1 MARAKP
7 DYFFPDPALVETK
20 VRLRPL
26 YKSRYVDFHVDDI
39 RLPNGSKAQRAYLH
53 HRGAVGVLPFL
64 NKDTVV
70 LVRQYRY
77 PVKEVTLELP
87 AGKLDPKETML
98 SCIKRELREETGY
111 TARKIRHLIDFW
123 PTPAFST
130 ELLRIY
136 VAEGLVPGR
145 RALDHDEFLEAV
157 ALPFKEALALVRS
170 GHIRDSKTVIAL
182 LVIAA
187 SKYGKYEKA

>member
-1 MARAKP
+1 MAHAPKP
-7 DYFFPDPALVETK
+7 DYFFPDPALVEK
-20 VRLRPL
+20 RLRLKPL
-26 YKSRYVDFHVDDI
+26 YKSRSVDFHVDDI
-39 RLPNGSKAQRAYLH
+39 LLPNGSRGQRAYLH

-64 NKDTVV
+64 DPRTVV

-77 PVKEVTLELP
+77 PVGEVTLELP
-87 AGKLDPKETML
+87 AGKLDPEESML

-136 VAEGLVPGR
+136 IAEGLVPGR
-145 RALDHDEFLEAV
+145 RSPDHDEFLEAV
-157 ALPFKEALALVRS
+157 ALPFKEALTLVRQ
-170 GHIRDSKTVIAL
+170 GRIRDSKTVIAL
-182 LVIAA
+182 LAIAA
-187 SKYGKYEKA
+187 RKAA